1 MSQFKPFLFVLLA
14 AAFLAGCSSVK
25 DLAIENALENASRT
39 SIEYNSQCQNLKLR
53 CRPEDFREWQTSSGE
68 PGCSCEGGSRR

>member
-1 MSQFKPFLFVLLA
+1 MSQFKPFPLVLLTA
-14 AAFLAGCSSVK
+14 ALLAGCSSVK
-25 DLAIENALENASRT
+25 DLAIENALENVSRT

-68 PGCSCEGGSRR
+68 PGYSCAGGSRR